1 MSGKLLL
8 CIPATHT
15 ASADSPR
22 ARIMHHG
29 KQTMV
34 HALTMCQHRAAMSSA
49 TLSRSSTHSRL
60 PPTLHGALCCA
71 IERLLITAVDAVQC
85 SRHRAAH
92 LQDRSE
98 RKRVLGG
105 ATPRRAS
112 SVVDVPCTR
121 HVRTTLLCA
130 CDDTAPAQPAERQGG
145 GLGCPLGKH
154 DRDTLGGMEHVLPS
168 YTIWELHP
176 ELRVAAAP
184 KMRVA

>member
-22 ARIMHHG
+22 ARIMHRG
-29 KQTMV
+29 KQTMM

-49 TLSRSSTHSRL
+49 TLSRSSTHSR
-60 PPTLHGALCCA
+60 PPPWCSLLR

-85 SRHRAAH
+85 SRHRAGH

-121 HVRTTLLCA
+121 HVRRPYDSVVC
-130 CDDTAPAQPAERQGG
+130 
-145 GLGCPLGKH
+145 
-154 DRDTLGGMEHVLPS
+154 M
-168 YTIWELHP
+168 
-176 ELRVAAAP
+176 
-184 KMRVA
+184 